1 MTDDPHAPP
10 PAQPG
15 PVPGPPPEAS
25 PYGYAPQQTII
36 YGRQGNGIGI
46 AAGVCGIVSVAL
58 CWIPFVDYVSIILG
72 ALAVVFGVIGVRI
85 ANRTGGAGKGMA
97 VTGIVCGIVGLAI
110 AIIFLLLI
118 YALVSSVTFV
128 TP

>member
-1 MTDDPHAPP
+1 MADDPPAPP
-10 PAQPG
+10 PAQSG
-15 PVPGPPPEAS
+15 PVPGLPPQAN

-36 YGRQGNGIGI
+36 YGRQGNGIGV
-46 AAGVCGIVSVAL
+46 AAGVCGIVAVAV

-72 ALAVVFGVIGVRI
+72 ALAIVFGVIGVRT
-85 ANRTGGAGKGMA
+85 ANRSGGAGKGMA
-97 VTGIVCGIVGLAI
+97 VTGIVCGIAGLAI